1 MPEIIFDCDAVLCD
15 MDGTL
20 VDSTAS
26 VERQWRRWAAR
37 HGLDPEP
44 ILRVAHG
51 RRALETMQEMAP
63 HLASDADAA
72 RFDEEEALDRE
83 GVAAIAG
90 AAEFLAALPAAR
102 WAVVTSANR
111 PLAIDRLATAGLAV
125 PAILV
130 GADEVLR
137 GKPDP
142 EGFLIAARML
152 GVPPARCLVIEDT
165 PPGLRAGRAAGMQ
178 LLAMA
183 TTYAPVMLDGAP
195 CIADFNA
202 VRVTTS
208 PLRIRVQAL

>member
-44 ILRVAHG
+44 ILKVAHG
-51 RRALETMQEMAP
+51 RRALETMREMAP
-63 HLASDADAA
+63 HLASDADAT
-72 RFDEEEALDRE
+72 RFDEEEAQDRE

-90 AAEFLAALPAAR
+90 AAKFLADLPASR

-125 PAILV
+125 PDILV
-130 GADEVLR
+130 GADEVVR

-142 EGFLIAARML
+142 EGFLLAARLL
-152 GVPPARCLVIEDT
+152 GVSPERCLVIEDT

-183 TTYAPVMLDGAP
+183 TTYAPAMLEGEP
-195 CIADFNA
+195 WIVDFTA

-208 PLRIRVQAL
+208 PLRIHVQTV